1 MDMHTVFG
9 TIAERV
15 PTASDPTDYVGD
27 DGLLYC
33 GRCHTAKET
42 VISYKSDQLTYQRK
56 MPCICDCGRKIRDEN
71 DRKRNAEQKR
81 MRVKGLQE
89 LGLPGKELYNWTFE
103 NDDGRNPDL
112 INAMKRFIEEF
123 DWFYENK
130 KGLLLW
136 GGTGSGKS
144 FAAIAAANALIDI
157 ERPCLVTSFTRI
169 AHKLSDQRYGKQNY
183 LDNLNAFDLL
193 VIDDL
198 GAERNSE
205 YMQEIVFDIIN
216 TRYNSGKPF
225 IITTN
230 LTIEEIK
237 KPAEMSNARIY
248 DRILER
254 CAPIEVN
261 GASRRR
267 IKAAEDYYEIQRK
280 LGLI

>member
-1 MDMHTVFG
+1 MDMHAIIG

-15 PTASDPTDYVGD
+15 PTTFDPTDYVGD
-27 DGLLYC
+27 DGLIYC
-33 GRCHTAKET
+33 GHCNVAKET
-42 VISYKSDQLTYQRK
+42 TLDFGFMKRK
-56 MPCICDCGRKIRDEN
+56 VPCICNCGKQRRDAN
-71 DRKRNAEQKR
+71 DRKRNAEQEH

-89 LGLPGKELYNWTFE
+89 LGLPGRELYNWTFE
-103 NDDGRNPDL
+103 NDDGRDPDL
-112 INAMKRFIEEF
+112 INAMRKFVEQF
-123 DWFYENK
+123 DWFYKNK

-144 FAAIAAANALIDI
+144 FAAIAAANALMRL

-169 AHKLSDQRYGKQNY
+169 AHKLSDQRYGKQDY
-183 LDNLNAFDLL
+183 LDNLNTFDLL
-193 VIDDL
+193 VMDDL

-205 YMQEIVFDIIN
+205 YMQEIVFDVIN
-216 TRYNSGKPF
+216 TRYNSGKPL

-254 CAPIEVN
+254 CVPIPVN

-267 IKAAEDYYEIQRK
+267 IKAAEDYCEVQRK

>member
-1 MDMHTVFG
+1 M
-9 TIAERV
+9 
-15 PTASDPTDYVGD
+15 
-27 DGLLYC
+27 
-33 GRCHTAKET
+33 
-42 VISYKSDQLTYQRK
+42 TYQRK

-130 KGLLLW
+130 KGMLLW

>member
-1 MDMHTVFG
+1 MDMHTVID
-9 TIAERV
+9 TIAARV
-15 PTASDPTDYVGD
+15 PTASDPTDYVGY
-27 DGLLYC
+27 DGIIYC
-33 GRCHTAKET
+33 GHCKGAKET
-42 VISYKSDQLTYQRK
+42 ILDFGFMKRK
-56 MPCICDCGRKIRDEN
+56 VPCICNCGKQRRDEN

-81 MRVKGLQE
+81 MRIKYMQE
-89 LGLPGKELYNWTFE
+89 LGLPGKEQRNWTFE
-103 NDDGRNPDL
+103 NDDGRNPEL
-112 INAMKRFIEEF
+112 MNAMRKFVEEF

-144 FAAIAAANALIDI
+144 FAAIAAANALINMD
-157 ERPCLVTSFTRI
+157 RSCLVTSFTRI
-169 AHKLSDQRYGKQNY
+169 AHKLNDQRYGKQDY
-183 LDNLNAFDLL
+183 LDNLNTFDLL

-237 KPAEMSNARIY
+237 KPAEISNARIY

-254 CAPIEVN
+254 CFPNPVN

-267 IKAAEDYYEIQRK
+267 IKAADDYYETQKK

>member
-15 PTASDPTDYVGD
+15 PTASDPTNYVGD

-42 VISYKSDQLTYQRK
+42 VISYKSDQMTYQRK
-56 MPCICDCGRKIRDEN
+56 MPCICDCGRQIRDEN

-130 KGLLLW
+130 KGMLLW